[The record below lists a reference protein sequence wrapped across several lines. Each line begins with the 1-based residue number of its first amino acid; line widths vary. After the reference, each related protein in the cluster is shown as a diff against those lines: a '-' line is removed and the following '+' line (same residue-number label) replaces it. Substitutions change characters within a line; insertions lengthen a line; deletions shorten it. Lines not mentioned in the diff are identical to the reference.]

1 MKSRTAFQPG
11 TPELG
16 RKQLS
21 GTNPA
26 CRVSA
31 VLRDHARFGEAQY
44 AVLAA
49 GDPAIPLDSSNYPAF
64 DQASDAAGLTL
75 VPFDQEWMSPSI
87 LKRGHWEPVS
97 A

>member
-1 MKSRTAFQPG
+1 MKSQTAFQPG

-21 GTNPA
+21 GTNP
-26 CRVSA
+26 RVVFLPFSETMLDSA
-31 VLRDHARFGEAQY
+31 RRNMPCWRQEAE
-44 AVLAA
+44 
-49 GDPAIPLDSSNYPAF
+49 PSHSDSSNYPAF